1 MELLIIILFL
11 TGIVGAVLPVL
22 PGSLITA
29 AALVAGMYEAESF
42 TINTW
47 IWVIVGVAVFVAD
60 YFLPSILTKLG
71 GGSKR
76 AAIGAGIGLLVGLIT
91 GPFMI
96 VGALLGAFIG
106 EYIERKDAGQSL
118 KSAFMAVLGLFTGI
132 VIKLVYTIAM
142 PILYYWNV
150 MS

>member
-11 TGIVGAVLPVL
+11 TGFAGAVLPVL

-29 AALVAGMYEAESF
+29 AALLAGMYEAESF
-42 TINTW
+42 TFNTW
-47 IWVIVGVAVFVAD
+47 LWVIVGIAVFVAD
-60 YFLPSILTKLG
+60 YLLPSFLTKLG

-76 AAIGAGIGLLVGLIT
+76 AAIGAGIGLVIGLIT

-106 EYIERKDAGQSL
+106 EYLEQKDASHSL
-118 KSAFMAVLGLFTGI
+118 KSAFMAVLGLLTGI
-132 VIKLVYTIAM
+132 VIKLAYTIAM
-142 PILYYWNV
+142 PIVYYWNV
-150 MS
+150 VS

>member
-29 AALVAGMYEAESF
+29 AALLAGMYEAESF
-42 TINTW
+42 TFNTW
-47 IWVIVGVAVFVAD
+47 LWVIVGIAVFVAD
-60 YFLPSILTKLG
+60 YLLPSLLTKLG

-76 AAIGAGIGLLVGLIT
+76 AAIGAGIGLVIGLIT

-106 EYIERKDAGQSL
+106 EYLEQKDASHSL
-118 KSAFMAVLGLFTGI
+118 KSAFMAVLGLLTGI
-132 VIKLVYTIAM
+132 VIKLAYTIAM
-142 PILYYWNV
+142 PIVYYLNV
-150 MS
+150 VS

>member
-11 TGIVGAVLPVL
+11 TGFAGAVLPVL

-29 AALVAGMYEAESF
+29 AALLAGMYEAESF
-42 TINTW
+42 TFNTW
-47 IWVIVGVAVFVAD
+47 LWVIVGIAVFVAD
-60 YFLPSILTKLG
+60 YLLPSLLTKLG

-76 AAIGAGIGLLVGLIT
+76 AAIGAGIGLVIGLIT

-106 EYIERKDAGQSL
+106 EYLEQKDASHSL
-118 KSAFMAVLGLFTGI
+118 KSAFMAVLGLLTGI
-132 VIKLVYTIAM
+132 VIKLAYTIAM
-142 PILYYWNV
+142 PIVYYCNV
-150 MS
+150 VS

>member
-47 IWVIVGVAVFVAD
+47 IWVIVGIAVFVAD
-60 YFLPSILTKLG
+60 Y
-71 GGSKR
+71 
-76 AAIGAGIGLLVGLIT
+76 GLIT

-106 EYIERKDAGQSL
+106 EYIEQKDAGQSL

>member
-1 MELLIIILFL
+1 
-11 TGIVGAVLPVL
+11 
-22 PGSLITA
+22 
-29 AALVAGMYEAESF
+29 
-42 TINTW
+42 
-47 IWVIVGVAVFVAD
+47 
-60 YFLPSILTKLG
+60 
-71 GGSKR
+71 
-76 AAIGAGIGLLVGLIT
+76 
-91 GPFMI
+91 MI

-106 EYIERKDAGQSL
+106 EYMEQKDTGQSL

>member
-1 MELLIIILFL
+1 MELLVIILFL

-29 AALVAGMYEAESF
+29 AAIVVGMYEAESF
-42 TINTW
+42 TVNTW

-60 YFLPSILTKLG
+60 YFLPSLLTKLG

-76 AAIGAGIGLLVGLIT
+76 AAIGAGIGLVVGLIT

-96 VGALLGAFIG
+96 VGALSGAFIG
-106 EYIERKDAGQSL
+106 EYMEQKDAGQSL

-142 PILYYWNV
+142 PILYYWNIV
-150 MS
+150 S